1 MKKVAM
7 ITSGVLISG
16 LLLGTAGCKKEKAA
30 RAERVTRVTV
40 EQPQKRVLRSQIPV
54 QGIVTPLQYATLSAK
69 ISGTLEVM
77 KVSEGDVR
85 KKGDMLFGIDRQILK
100 NQVIVK
106 EDEIRVK
113 KADLHARKLALSTA
127 EIQFKQAQ
135 SDYERALR
143 LKQSHAVSL
152 ASFETAETEFKTAEK
167 NVQNAKAGILSAEA
181 QLKQSESNLAIARK
195 NLEDSVI
202 KAPFDC
208 VVTETYP
215 EENEYVSV
223 GQKIL
228 KLENHTAFEIV
239 CHISAVYY
247 HKITVG
253 KTVVHL
259 LDQQGNIKGKAVV
272 TYKAPGVDPSSR
284 TFELKILVPKE
295 TRVISGMLCELN
307 IVLEE
312 KETYALPT
320 DAVLLRA
327 NNRRIV
333 FTANDKQRAESV
345 VVKQGIIDGSY
356 CEIENA
362 QELLGKQVIVT
373 GQTYVNNGSKVQI
386 IKK

>member
-1 MKKVAM
+1 MKKITAVAV
-7 ITSGVLISG
+7 GVILAG
-16 LLLGTAGCKKEKAA
+16 LLAGVSGCKKTKAA
-30 RAERVTRVTV
+30 RPERITRVTV
-40 EQPQKRVLRSQIPV
+40 SSPEKRILRSQIPV

-77 KVSEGDVR
+77 KVSSGDIR
-85 KKGDMLFGIDRQILK
+85 KKGDTLFGIDRQVLK

-113 KADLHARKLALSTA
+113 KADLHARKLALNTA
-127 EIQFKQAQ
+127 EIHLKQTQ

-152 ASFETAETEFKTAEK
+152 ASFEAAETEFKTAET

-208 VVTETYP
+208 IVTETYP

-228 KLENHTAFEIV
+228 KLENHTAFEVI
-239 CHISAVYY
+239 CYISAVYY
-247 HKITVG
+247 HQITVG
-253 KTVVHL
+253 KTAAHF
-259 LDQQGNIKGKAVV
+259 LDNRGNVTCKAVV
-272 TYKAPGVDPSSR
+272 TYKSPGIDPASR
-284 TFELKILVPKE
+284 TFKLKILVPQNH
-295 TRVISGMLCELN
+295 RVISGMLTELN

-312 KETYALPT
+312 KEAYALPT
-320 DAVLLRA
+320 DSILLRA

-333 FTANDKQRAESV
+333 FTVDAENRAQNV
-345 VVKQGIIDGSY
+345 VVKQGIIDGSF

-362 QELLGKQVIVT
+362 SGLLGKQVIVT
-373 GQTYVNNGSKVQI
+373 GQTYVNNGAKVQI
-386 IKK
+386 VKK